1 MGDKVEINL
10 HHLTRHYPYFSRT
23 FKKITGMRPS
33 EFKKQWMEVPGF
45 TGGLNVEVIK
55 SGQVKTSV

>member
-1 MGDKVEINL
+1 MK
-10 HHLTRHYPYFSRT
+10 
-23 FKKITGMRPS
+23 PS

-55 SGQVKTSV
+55 SGYR